1 MAQSNESSEFGL
13 FKKALLAGNLS
24 QARKHLNRLSGAEK
38 TTANQYYQNH
48 SRKSNN
54 DKSFKERTVDDFN
67 LGGYTSVSGI
77 FQKTKALSKEVE
89 ANRIQLQRSFGK
101 NSPFTRE
108 FISDL
113 ELKGRNLKDLGASFT
128 DLTEVSTAFA
138 EGYVKTA
145 TKPMSDTINEYSEF
159 AMVNKRFGVGVGET
173 VEFVNKLTTG
183 ANLAGNKIRDLGSRM
198 FQAHRETGVPYATL
212 MRDLKD
218 NFYDLSDQ
226 VTKVSTS
233 GVSKE
238 FMKFSAVARR
248 TGESVSTLIGMTKQ
262 FDTIGTGMA
271 AGGKMN
277 RLLQHFGSSFDTA
290 KAMMMSRS
298 DRMKYIISRV
308 AKAGDRF
315 RQGSEHQRRAMM
327 VAFRDTGLPEGL
339 IRQALAVKS
348 ASGIQALMERTM
360 KTSGGNSAKD
370 AMRKRA
376 GELTSRTELQ
386 AARDDGLLKAA
397 VSLERVSKNFEK
409 TITTVI
415 RGVGPNIISKAF
427 GTKFG
432 KKLSERFIKP
442 VENFFN
448 GILEKL
454 NISKLGGL
462 NGPVTINWTKGSR
475 VGEIQANTLNIR
487 TVENQ
492 ASQERSRIKERRD
505 AESHSHLSYL
515 PIIARHLEGIA
526 SRRGQPVSLGN
537 SGKTLN
543 GRTP

>member
-1 MAQSNESSEFGL
+1 MSTKENQVAAFWKAVRNDNTKAARRVLDAMPSGTETNKLRKYLSSI
-13 FKKALLAGNLS
+13 KASGN
-24 QARKHLNRLSGAEK
+24 
-38 TTANQYYQNH
+38 
-48 SRKSNN
+48 
-54 DKSFKERTVDDFN
+54 KSFKQNVKDEFN
-67 LGGYTSVSGI
+67 LNGFSSFGETI
-77 FQKTKALSKEVE
+77 RTLTQKSYNLSKVVE
-89 ANRIQLQRSFGK
+89 TNRIELQKSFGK
-101 NSPFTRE
+101 NSAFTRE
-108 FISDL
+108 FIVNL
-113 ELKGRNLKDLGASFT
+113 EKKGRNLADLGSSF
-128 DLTEVSTAFA
+128 DELTEVSTAFA

-145 TKPMSDTINEYSEF
+145 TKPMSKTIDHYSEF
-159 AMVNKRFGVGVGET
+159 AMVNKRFGFGVKET

-198 FQAHRETGVPYATL
+198 FQAHRETGVPYGTL
-212 MRDLKD
+212 MRDLTS

-233 GVSKE
+233 SVSKE

-290 KAMMMSRS
+290 KAMLMNRS

-360 KTSGGNSAKD
+360 KTSGGNSAKG
-370 AMRKRA
+370 AMRDRA
-376 GELTSRTELQ
+376 GEMTSRAQRER
-386 AARDDGLLKAA
+386 ARYDGLLKAA
-397 VSLERVSKNFEK
+397 VSLERITSKVERGITLTFRKVIPTLLGKLFDNKIGKSLGNISSGFEEK
-409 TITTVI
+409 V
-415 RGVGPNIISKAF
+415 N
-427 GTKFG
+427 
-432 KKLSERFIKP
+432 E
-442 VENFFN
+442 
-448 GILEKL
+448 ILEKGL
-454 NISKLGGL
+454 RAKLGGL
-462 NGPVTINWTKGSR
+462 NGPVTINWAEESR
-475 VGEIQANTLNIR
+475 VGEIQANTLKIR

-515 PIIARHLEGIA
+515 PIIARHLERIA
-526 SRRGQPVSLGN
+526 SRSGQPVAPVRPKRIG
-537 SGKTLN
+537 G
-543 GRTP
+543 